1 MHALADCRALITGRF
16 YFMTQ
21 QPVLTSEAK
30 KMYIY
35 INLVSFVILIVIF
48 ALFPLR

>member
-21 QPVLTSEAK
+21 QPVLTPEEK
-30 KMYIY
+30 NVHIH
-35 INLVSFVILIVIF
+35 
-48 ALFPLR
+48 

>member
-21 QPVLTSEAK
+21 QPVLTPEAK
-30 KMYIY
+30 KCTYT
-35 INLVSFVILIVIF
+35 LILSV
-48 ALFPLR
+48 L